1 MPLSLLKTG
10 LALSLTVLHGAAHA
24 TPHDAPTP
32 PRASFARDD
41 LGQLYQR
48 DALLAQTGGRAGVGG
63 SPAKPSKRGSLG
75 TLRMILA
82 LSWEGRDLRAEN
94 LEAIDAFRK
103 RFPELKVMH
112 FVSPAYFARDPAKAD
127 EHAKLVKERVLAGDA
142 VGLLLNGWKS
152 VATAANVQFR
162 GHPTFWGATLRPVDC
177 QDDCGLEVPVNIYTV
192 QDLRRLIAY
201 GAQTLERHGL
211 GRPIAIQT
219 GGWVASP
226 QVIESAAA
234 EGMRYDFSAVPTS
247 LIYGRTR
254 HFPLLSWVTNL
265 WKDITPATGPY
276 ELRIGTTQITEVP
289 QNLAA
294 VDYLEEKDA
303 TAAFSAWLDKALARG
318 TEAPPATVTLGLYL
332 ETSNLMRP
340 MLSHIM
346 QGFLTAAA
354 KQRVAVEGA
363 VLPDPGVSP
372 HALPPAVATDAAG
385 PTTPVAQASPSPTG
399 PTISEPTPPSTGA
412 GLPKEPPKVH

>member
-1 MPLSLLKTG
+1 MPFSLLKTG
-10 LALSLTVLHGAAHA
+10 LALSLAVLHGAAKA
-24 TPHDAPTP
+24 MPLDPATP
-32 PRASFARDD
+32 PRASFARDE
-41 LGQLYQR
+41 LAQLYQR
-48 DALLAQTGGRAGVGG
+48 DALLAQTGGRAAVAG
-63 SPAKPSKRGSLG
+63 SPSKPSKRGPLG

-94 LEAIDAFRK
+94 LAAIDAFRR

-112 FVSPAYFARDPAKAD
+112 FLSPAYFARDPAKAD
-127 EHAKLVKERVLAGDA
+127 QHAKLIKERVLAGDA
-142 VGLLLNGWKS
+142 VGLLLNGWRS

-177 QDDCGLEVPVNIYTV
+177 QDDCGLEVPVNIYTA
-192 QDLRRLIAY
+192 QDLRSLIAY
-201 GAQTLERHGL
+201 GAQTLERHGF

-247 LIYGRTR
+247 LIYRRTR

-265 WKDITPATGPY
+265 WKDITPSTGPY

-289 QNLAA
+289 LNLAA
-294 VDYLEEKDA
+294 IDYLDEKDA
-303 TAAFSAWLDKALARG
+303 TEAFTAWLDVARERG
-318 TEAPPATVTLGLYL
+318 TEGPPATVTLGLYL
-332 ETSNLMRP
+332 ETSDLMRP
-340 MLSHIM
+340 MLSHIV
-346 QGFLTAAA
+346 QGFFTDAA
-354 KQRVAVEGA
+354 KRRVAVEGA
-363 VLPDPGVSP
+363 VLPDPGVTP
-372 HALPPAVATDAAG
+372 NALP
-385 PTTPVAQASPSPTG
+385 TPVAQASPAATG
-399 PTISEPTPPSTGA
+399 PEVSEPTPPSTGA